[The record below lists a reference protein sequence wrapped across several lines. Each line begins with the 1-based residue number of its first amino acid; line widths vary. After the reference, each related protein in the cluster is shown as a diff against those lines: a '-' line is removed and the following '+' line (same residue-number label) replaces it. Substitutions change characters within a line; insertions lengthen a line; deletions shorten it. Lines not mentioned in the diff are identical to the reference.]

1 MDVTAAKNA
10 ERQLHRTQSELAH
23 ISRVTSLGELTASIA
38 HEVGQPLAA
47 IVTHAEASLR
57 WLGREVPE
65 INEATIALRGIIND
79 GNRASEIVQRI
90 RSLIKKADQ
99 ERSTLRLNEMIEDV
113 IPLLQREISEHR
125 ITLQLDLAAGLPPV
139 LGDRVQLQQVIINL
153 VVNAIQAM
161 TAIDGRPR
169 DLVIRSRQGE
179 SGTVLV
185 AIQDSG
191 EGLSEATMSR
201 LFGAFFT
208 TKPNGMGMGLSI
220 CRSIIEAHDGRIW
233 ATAAEGGPGASFQ
246 FSLPAMPTE

>member
-1 MDVTAAKNA
+1 
-10 ERQLHRTQSELAH
+10 
-23 ISRVTSLGELTASIA
+23 
-38 HEVGQPLAA
+38 
-47 IVTHAEASLR
+47 
-57 WLGREVPE
+57 
-65 INEATIALRGIIND
+65 
-79 GNRASEIVQRI
+79 
-90 RSLIKKADQ
+90 
-99 ERSTLRLNEMIEDV
+99 
-113 IPLLQREISEHR
+113 
-125 ITLQLDLAAGLPPV
+125 
-139 LGDRVQLQQVIINL
+139 
-153 VVNAIQAM
+153 M